1 MLLFL
6 YLYFSYSHYYAMFC
20 YCVISHLSIGDGIMF
35 PTVFN
40 LIIHIHLKVV
50 LAAYK
55 KFSLACIE
63 TYYRTIRNKNGFLPR
78 PNFCGRG
85 RSVMTCVKTWPT
97 ACSIEQS
104 TTQYPKV
111 NLLRRTSRSLYYAVP
126 WWLSLLHHLTC
137 CLCNYI
143 RDCATLC
150 SDGAIPTTLTT
161 AYKSPTLCSSSR
173 VVPGI
178 VFQHIC

>member
-1 MLLFL
+1 MLIFC
-6 YLYFSYSHYYAMFC
+6 SKNYAMFC
-20 YCVISHLSIGDGIMF
+20 YCIIYTYIQRWWYYVSHCIQ
-35 PTVFN
+35 FN
-40 LIIHIHLKVV
+40 HTYIHLIVV

-55 KFSLACIE
+55 KNFSLACIE
-63 TYYRTIRNKNGFLPR
+63 TYYRTTRNKNGFLPR